1 MDATPDKQ
9 EVCLA
14 TLPGQFDA
22 RSWATPLTEPAGP
35 PPAVTG
41 AALLADEACAAGA
54 CALSALQRGA
64 GRGAAGGGGRPAAEV
79 RAAGEELDELSG
91 AGDGGGLAVRL
102 VVSRDN
108 EAAPTEARARA
119 AALVQAVTSN
129 SPIPT
134 TDGRYPETKCLQV
147 TDSGNSDGTELR
159 YKLQVSQC
167 LEGTSTQLFEI
178 AGSAFR
184 ILWHSNIGGTLCLT
198 SFTSS
203 PATLVGFGPCNSDI
217 DSINNFNQTFQ
228 RTGYSMG
235 PICQCRCIRYG
246 PCPIPCSDNAACLHV
261 TEGNLVSD
269 VVLQSRQ
276 FFWNV
281 PGL

>member
-108 EAAPTEARARA
+108 EAAPTE
-119 AALVQAVTSN
+119 
-129 SPIPT
+129 
-134 TDGRYPETKCLQV
+134 
-147 TDSGNSDGTELR
+147 
-159 YKLQVSQC
+159 VSQC
-167 LEGTSTQLFEI
+167 QEGTSTQLFEI